1 MHINISNIPSNNL
14 IKPKKRNIS
23 GVLLLDKPYGISS
36 NKALQTAKQLFVA
49 AKCGHTGTLD
59 PMATG
64 LLPVCFGEATKF
76 SSILLGANK
85 TYEATL
91 KLGFMSTTGDAEG
104 LISQV
109 AATVQNPTFTQC
121 QQTLTQFIGR
131 IKQMPPMFSALK
143 HHGKPLYCYARNGE
157 VIERQA
163 REIVIHEIQIQSLN
177 HNELQL
183 SIQCGTG
190 TYIRVLAEDIGKAMG
205 CGGAYLTGLRRSA
218 IDRFDLSQA
227 YSLIAL
233 ENMSLS
239 ERDNSLLPIDYLLH
253 NYPSITLDRLNAL
266 HIQQGRNI
274 LCPESISEMMENRK
288 LIRLYSEQHQFLGLG
303 EITIEQTITAKR
315 LLSDSY
321 LLEYATQNFS
331 G

>member
-1 MHINISNIPSNNL
+1 M
-14 IKPKKRNIS
+14 IKSRKRNIS

-36 NKALQTAKQLFVA
+36 NKALQTAKQLLFA

-64 LLPVCFGEATKF
+64 LLPICFGEATKF
-76 SSILLGANK
+76 SSMLLGADK

-104 LISQV
+104 IISQV
-109 AATVQNPTFTQC
+109 AATVQNPTFTAC
-121 QQTLTQFIGR
+121 QQTLSQFIGK

-157 VIERQA
+157 TIERQA
-163 REIVIHEIQIQSLN
+163 REITIHGIQIRSLN
-177 HNELQL
+177 CDELQL

-190 TYIRVLAEDIGKAMG
+190 TYVRVLAEDIGKALG
-205 CGGAYLTGLRRSA
+205 CGGAYLTGLRRTA
-218 IDRFDLSQA
+218 IDRFNLSQA
-227 YSLIAL
+227 YTLSAL
-233 ENMSLS
+233 ENMSAS
-239 ERDNSLLPIDYLLH
+239 ERDNSLLPIDYLLQD
-253 NYPSITLDRLNAL
+253 YPSITLDRLSAL

-274 LCPESISEMMENRK
+274 LCPSAMHGVIKNGRQV
-288 LIRLYSEQHQFLGLG
+288 RLYTEQDQFLGLG
-303 EITIEQTITAKR
+303 EITIEQTIAVKR

-321 LLEYATQNFS
+321 LLKCTAQNLS
-331 G
+331 S

>member
-1 MHINISNIPSNNL
+1 MHINTPSNNL

-36 NKALQTAKQLFVA
+36 NKALQVTKQLFVA

-91 KLGFMSTTGDAEG
+91 RLGFMSTTGDAEG
-104 LISQV
+104 VISQT
-109 AATVQNPTFTQC
+109 AATVPNPTFTQC

-163 REIVIHEIQIQSLN
+163 REIVIHAIQIQSLN

-205 CGGAYLTGLRRSA
+205 CGGAYLTDLRRTA

-227 YSLIAL
+227 HTLIAL
-233 ENMSLS
+233 ENMNLS
-239 ERDNSLLPIDYLLH
+239 YRDNSLLPIDYLLH
-253 NYPSITLDRLNAL
+253 DYPSITLDQLSTL

-274 LCPESISEMMENRK
+274 LCPENISEMMSHQK
-288 LIRLYSEQHQFLGLG
+288 LVRLYSEQHQFLGLG
-303 EITIEQTITAKR
+303 EITVAQTIAAKR

-321 LLEYATQNFS
+321 LLERTTQNLS

>member
-1 MHINISNIPSNNL
+1 M
-14 IKPKKRNIS
+14 IKSRKRNIS

-36 NKALQTAKQLFVA
+36 NKALQTAKQLLFA

-64 LLPVCFGEATKF
+64 LLPICFGEATKF
-76 SSILLGANK
+76 SSMLLGADK

-104 LISQV
+104 IISQV
-109 AATVQNPTFTQC
+109 APTVQNPTFTAC
-121 QQTLTQFIGR
+121 QQTLSQFIGK

-157 VIERQA
+157 TIERQA
-163 REIVIHEIQIQSLN
+163 REITIHGIQIRSLN
-177 HNELQL
+177 CDELQL

-190 TYIRVLAEDIGKAMG
+190 TYVRVLAEDIGKALG
-205 CGGAYLTGLRRSA
+205 CGGAYLNDLRRTA
-218 IDRFDLSQA
+218 IDRFNLSQA
-227 YSLIAL
+227 YTLSAL
-233 ENMSLS
+233 ENMSAS
-239 ERDNSLLPIDYLLH
+239 ERDNSLLPIDYLLQD
-253 NYPSITLDRLNAL
+253 YPSITLDRLSAL

-274 LCPESISEMMENRK
+274 LCPSAMHGVIKNGRQV
-288 LIRLYSEQHQFLGLG
+288 RLYTEQDQFLGLG
-303 EITIEQTITAKR
+303 EITIEQTIAAKR

-321 LLEYATQNFS
+321 LLYCFNRAS
-331 G
+331 S

>member
-1 MHINISNIPSNNL
+1 L
-14 IKPKKRNIS
+14 IKPRKRNIS

-36 NKALQTAKQLFVA
+36 NKALQAAKQLLFA

-64 LLPVCFGEATKF
+64 LLPICFGEATKF
-76 SSILLGANK
+76 SSILLGAGK

-104 LISQV
+104 IISQV
-109 AATVQNPTFTQC
+109 ATTVQNPTFTEC
-121 QQTLTQFIGR
+121 QQTLPQFIGK

-157 VIERQA
+157 TIERQA
-163 REIVIHEIQIQSLN
+163 REITIHGIQIRSLN
-177 HNELQL
+177 CDELQL

-190 TYIRVLAEDIGKAMG
+190 TYVRVLAEDIGKALG
-205 CGGAYLTGLRRSA
+205 CGGSYLTGLRRTA
-218 IDRFDLSQA
+218 IDRFNLSQA
-227 YSLIAL
+227 YTLSAL
-233 ENMSLS
+233 ENMSAS
-239 ERDNSLLPIDYLLH
+239 ERDNSLLPIDSLLQD
-253 NYPSITLDRLNAL
+253 YPSITLDRLSAL

-274 LCPESISEMMENRK
+274 LCPSAVHGVIKSGK
-288 LIRLYSEQHQFLGLG
+288 QVRLYTEQDRFLGLG
-303 EITIEQTITAKR
+303 EITIEQTIAAKR

-321 LLEYATQNFS
+321 LLECTAQS
-331 G
+331 LSS